1 MHENRCQAVC
11 HSFGA
16 NGGGRFVHLITRALI
31 KYFVKFS
38 LFSWDAVLSLLF
50 PNNGSP
56 ERREYNECYLLYYAI
71 YSFQRIACHACLQGH
86 LSAVVSACISCSHL
100 TEPVI
105 IRVFCFLHNQHNL
118 SLSSAADVAFQV
130 ANIGQRNPHSRAFVV
145 YALVSCGLRRRAL
158 MRRAQN
164 ARVCSYGRVDRWS
177 EGLWQIK
184 S

>member
-1 MHENRCQAVC
+1 MSGGLPFIWCQWARQIC
-11 HSFGA
+11 TSH
-16 NGGGRFVHLITRALI
+16 NGALI

-38 LFSWDAVLSLLF
+38 LSSRDAVLSLLF

-71 YSFQRIACHACLQGH
+71 HSFQRTACHACHQGH
-86 LSAVVSACISCSHL
+86 LSAVVSACISRSHL
-100 TEPVI
+100 TKPVI
-105 IRVFCFLHNQHNL
+105 VRVFCFLHNQHNH
-118 SLSSAADVAFQV
+118 SLSSAAEVAFQLP
-130 ANIGQRNPHSRAFVV
+130 NIGQRNPFSRAFVV
-145 YALVSCGLRRRAL
+145 YALVSCGLRRRGL

-164 ARVCSYGRVDRWS
+164 ARACLYGRVDLWS